1 MGQIIHELQD
11 LRHLEWARIRH
22 SSGTAGSFLKS
33 YSDSHGVRTYYKLSD
48 YDSTRGIVGHECV
61 NEVIVDRLL
70 TMLKIDHLDYT
81 LQHALITLDGRELT
95 TWLCSSTDFKQ
106 RGERKITLENL
117 YQAMRQED
125 ETPLAFCKRMDWQEY
140 IYEMLIVDYLILN
153 RDRHGANIEFLQDV
167 KRKAYRPAP
176 LFDHGLSLVCRCQTE
191 ESLRG
196 IQVMEDKKVQSFVG
210 GNSAAENLLLV
221 PKKSMRRIPALPQ
234 DAGNILMDGLQDI
247 LTKRHRDVILK
258 MIRKRWEYFEDLRH
272 S

>member
-11 LRHLEWARIRH
+11 LRHLEWAKIRH

-61 NEVIVDRLL
+61 NEIIVDRLL
-70 TMLKIDHLDYT
+70 TMLKIDHLNYT
-81 LQHALITLDGRELT
+81 LQHALITLDDRELT

-117 YQAMRQED
+117 YQAMRQEE
-125 ETPLAFCKRMDWQEY
+125 ETPLAFCKRMGWQEY
-140 IYEMLIVDYLILN
+140 IYEMLIVDFLILN

-167 KRKAYRPAP
+167 KRKSYRPAP

-210 GNSAAENLLLV
+210 GNSAADNLLLV
-221 PKKSMRRIPALPQ
+221 PKKTMRRIPALPQ

-258 MIRKRWEYFEDLRH
+258 MIRKRWEYFEGLRH